1 MDTGFTTSPWVSM
14 WLNPRRTIR
23 QIVDTDPDR
32 KVLLLAAIAGI
43 GKVLDKAS
51 TKSTGDHLSLVA
63 ILLLAVIVGPL
74 GGVISLYI
82 GGALLRWT
90 GSWIGGR
97 AEARDIRA
105 AIAWASVLAIWSM
118 LLWVPELSLFGKEM
132 FTTETP
138 NIDASTALTILF
150 WAFAAI
156 EIILGVW
163 MIMVF
168 LKCLGEVQGFSA
180 WKALGNCV
188 LVGLVFL
195 VPILGIVGVV
205 MLFR

>member
-1 MDTGFTTSPWVSM
+1 
-14 WLNPRRTIR
+14 
-23 QIVDTDPDR
+23 VDTDPDR

-43 GKVLDKAS
+43 GEVLNKAS

-90 GSWIGGR
+90 GNWIGGR
-97 AEARDIRA
+97 AEARDIRSA
-105 AIAWASVLAIWSM
+105 NAWSSVLAIWAM
-118 LLWVPELSLFGKEM
+118 LLWLPELLFFGKEM

-138 NIDASTALTILF
+138 NVDASISLTILF

-156 EIILGVW
+156 EVILGVW
-163 MIMVF
+163 TLVVF

-195 VPILGIVGVV
+195 VPILGIVGLA